1 MIIGIRAFQDTGKT
15 ALAIG
20 TILELCLHH
29 GYAFDEVVANIS
41 LNFPVDHQPHCV
53 NNQLMKLYI
62 KEMVTKGLRHKVV
75 LMDEADRLFPARFW
89 QQKEQTEAL
98 IGLWQDY
105 KLFNYII
112 YTAHEGTGIDI
123 VLRSVTQVELVPDYD
138 AKNDCIPFV
147 IYNAIDGFVDDDCLL
162 DVSKNIFPYYNRWAV
177 VK

>member
-1 MIIGIRAFQDTGKT
+1 MIVGIRAFQDTGKT
-15 ALAIG
+15 ALAVG
-20 TILELCLHH
+20 TIIELCLRH
-29 GYAFDEVVANIS
+29 GYGFDEVVANIQ
-41 LNFPVDHQPHCV
+41 LEFPVEQKPHCI

-62 KEMVTKGLRHKVV
+62 KEMVTKGLKHKIV
-75 LMDEADRLFPARFW
+75 LLDEADRLFPARFW

-123 VLRSVTQVELVPDYD
+123 VLRSVTQIELVPNYD
-138 AKNDCIPFV
+138 ARNDCIPFV

-162 DVSKNIFPYYNRWAV
+162 DVSKNVFPYYHRWAV